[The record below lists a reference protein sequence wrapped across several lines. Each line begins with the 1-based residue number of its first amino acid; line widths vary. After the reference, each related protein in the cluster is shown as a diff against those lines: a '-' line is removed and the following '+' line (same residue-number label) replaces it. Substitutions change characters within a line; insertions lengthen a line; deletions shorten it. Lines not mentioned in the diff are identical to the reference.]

1 MEKDAEKEP
10 PKRPRLGGEKK
21 REITAWLDAH
31 KREIVSGEMVVFFED
46 ECHLLWGDIC
56 GYVWGKTKERIE
68 VPVINERQRQTYFGA
83 LNYYTQ
89 EFLVKPY
96 AKGNSQSAIAFVEYL
111 LSQFPKSRIALIWDG
126 ASYHR
131 SVEFQAYLNSVNQ
144 GLDVQEWKITCIR
157 FAPND
162 PEQNP
167 VEDIWLYAKNFVREF
182 YHLCKSFAAV
192 KRLFELITHH
202 QIFDFPK
209 MFMYDSFSRMI

>member
-1 MEKDAEKEP
+1 M
-10 PKRPRLGGEKK
+10 
-21 REITAWLDAH
+21 
-31 KREIVSGEMVVFFED
+31 VFFAD

-56 GYVWGKTKERIE
+56 GYIWGQTSERIE
-68 VPVINERQRQTYFGA
+68 VPIINQRQKQTYFGA

-96 AKGNSQSAIAFVEYL
+96 AKGNSESAIAFLQYL
-111 LSQFPKSRIALIWDG
+111 LTKCPQSRVAMIWDG

-131 SVEFQAYLNSVNQ
+131 SLQVRAFLNCVNQ
-144 GLDVQEWKITCIR
+144 ALDEPEWKITCIR
-157 FAPND
+157 FAPNA

-167 VEDIWLYAKNFVREF
+167 VEDIWLYAKRFLREF

-192 KRLFELITHH
+192 KKLFELVTHH

-209 MFMYDSFSRMI
+209 LFMYGSFSQMI